1 MAASSRPFRLGIRNA
16 YGRPLYHWARTWAR
30 TFAVEAEMGS
40 PADVAEFAAMEPH
53 PRSVQYLISTVD
65 PEQIWN
71 FLRTEMPIRYAERIR
86 SIEHVPHWT
95 SVQDLVQVHESQV
108 KSFEAFRRSD
118 IHSSAQVAH
127 EAILREQGV
136 VEMLAK
142 SVHELRRDDAEVM
155 THEFVGKFLDDFLLN
170 RIGCQV
176 LLGHFLA
183 CRAGQ
188 KNGIIDPQC
197 NTKKVCRAAAKA
209 VLEMCIE
216 CTGCSPT
223 IQVEA
228 FSSCGGGLDDDET
241 PKFPYM
247 PHVLKY
253 IVMELLK
260 NSCRATAD
268 MLHTHPR
275 MRAEDCPINVIV
287 CADEDHVTICVADRA
302 RGIPRGVN
310 AWSYLYSTAKP
321 GAYGSERRLAGH
333 GVGLPLSRLYARYL
347 GGALD
352 LVSLPGYGTHAYV
365 NLPRVQSQQVEV
377 VPDRDYSY
385 DHASILDFTV

>member
-127 EAILREQGV
+127 E
-136 VEMLAK
+136 
-142 SVHELRRDDAEVM
+142 
-155 THEFVGKFLDDFLLN
+155 
-170 RIGCQV
+170 
-176 LLGHFLA
+176 
-183 CRAGQ
+183 
-188 KNGIIDPQC
+188 
-197 NTKKVCRAAAKA
+197 A